1 MEICGITI
9 SLYVSQGFSILMME
23 VRYRLLVKL
32 FLGGGAA
39 VSMEPSS
46 RDRQEFRNQRFGG
59 PPTDRD

>member
-1 MEICGITI
+1 
-9 SLYVSQGFSILMME
+9 MME

-46 RDRQEFRNQRFGG
+46 RDRQEFRNQRFGC